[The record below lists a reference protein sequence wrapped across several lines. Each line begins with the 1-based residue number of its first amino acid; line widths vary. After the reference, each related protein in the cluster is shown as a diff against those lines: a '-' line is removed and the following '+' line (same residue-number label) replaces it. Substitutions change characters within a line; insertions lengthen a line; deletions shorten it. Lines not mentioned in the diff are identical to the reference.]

1 MTITLRAK
9 TDPTSVTNTTFSVD
23 KPSGTLEGD
32 FMLLVVHASNTSISV
47 PTLPAGWQQVR
58 NGVMT
63 GVLGPLIF
71 YKVAGASE
79 PSSYTLTTT
88 ASQTL
93 ALGMLSFY
101 GASPIAIDTATSQA
115 NGSATNRTFP
125 GVTASAAG
133 LLVGFAGLGLNF
145 ASTPPGGATEHWDTT
160 IGSRRVYCL
169 SATVSAA
176 GATGDVVATSTNAT
190 TSLCV
195 SVMLIESSAT
205 TYATPDL
212 RSWSLTTPSS
222 VGSSQTVT
230 IPADAEEGDLLIL
243 HAAFDAN
250 RTVTTPSGWTALQT
264 IAADGGIWTWW
275 RLAEAGDAGD
285 TVTVS
290 FSGGTTTVGL
300 AIVAVVSRSG
310 KTLTIGASAQTT
322 SSSASSVTLP
332 TVTSTRDNALLL
344 GLVSSPDTTGVDI
357 TANSDYLERY
367 DFGSTGVRLLMFTEM
382 LGAAGA
388 TGTRSAPWTSGSHV
402 GYCVSLTIEEVS
414 EGILYNGNDLRSY
427 LRSWTLE
434 ASVGGAK
441 TTNLL
446 SDAEE
451 QLALLA
457 AWVFS
462 GEGLWSVALDDIF
475 GAAVASS
482 QTATN
487 SLFVEIDQAVAYE
500 SDTCFVAQYRTEAT
514 IDDVLIFQ
522 MRIGISGAPTRSV
535 L

>member
-9 TDPTSVTNTTFSVD
+9 TDPTSVTDTSFSVN

-32 FMLLVVHASNTSISV
+32 LMLMAIYASNTALSV
-47 PTLPAGWQQVR
+47 PVLPDGWQQVQE
-58 NGVMT
+58 GAIT
-63 GVLGPLIF
+63 GLVGPLAF

-79 PSSYTLTTT
+79 PSSYTLTT
-88 ASQTL
+88 ASSQTL
-93 ALGMLSFY
+93 AIGVLSFY
-101 GASPIAIDTATSQA
+101 GASPIAVDTAAYQA
-115 NGSATNRTFP
+115 NSSSTNRTMP
-125 GVTASAAG
+125 SVTASAAG
-133 LLVGFAGLGLNF
+133 LYVGLAGLALNL
-145 ASTPPGGATEHWDTT
+145 ASSPPGGSTEQWDVASGT
-160 IGSRRVYCL
+160 RRVYCL
-169 SATVSAA
+169 SAATSGA
-176 GATGDVVATSTNAT
+176 GATGSYAATGTAVA
-190 TSLCV
+190 SLCV
-195 SVMLIESSAT
+195 GVHLIEASAT
-205 TYATPDL
+205 TYPTPDL
-212 RSWSLTTPSS
+212 RAYAVTNPSS
-222 VGSSQTVT
+222 VGSSQTITVPST
-230 IPADAEEGDLLIL
+230 VVDGDLLIL
-243 HAAFDAN
+243 HAAFDAS
-250 RTVTTPSGWTALQT
+250 RTVTTPSGWTLVQN
-264 IAADGGIWTWW
+264 IDAAGGIWVWSKE
-275 RLAEAGDAGD
+275 AESGDAGA

-290 FSGGTTTVGL
+290 FSGGTTTVGMALL
-300 AIVAVVSRSG
+300 AIVSRSG
-310 KTLTIGASAQTT
+310 KALTVGASSQAT

-344 GLVSSPDTTGVDI
+344 GLVSSPDTTGVTYLAD
-357 TANSDYLERY
+357 SDYLKRD
-367 DFGSTGVRLLMFTEM
+367 DFGSTGVRLLIFTEL

-388 TGTRSAPWTSGSHV
+388 TGTRAIAWTSGSHV
-402 GYCVSLTIEEVS
+402 GNCVSLTIEEVS

-434 ASVGGAK
+434 ASVGVAK
-441 TTNLL
+441 TNNLL

-462 GEGLWSVALDDIF
+462 GEGFWSVALDDIF

-500 SDTCFVAQYRTEAT
+500 SNTCFVAQYKTEAT
-514 IDDVLIFQ
+514 IDDALVFQ